1 MLFFR
6 FTLFAVAGFLA
17 GCSFQKPSSDAP
29 AQTQATVASWLL
41 TPVLLEGSEGSTTD
55 SWGLPANRTYHFRT
69 CARDKATQQA
79 RVGQEFT
86 VESGSGL
93 GQALSIHADA
103 EGCLRWT
110 RTVSFRY
117 LASET
122 YVEIS
127 ENIRSG
133 AELQVVHLA
142 VNPWRSGGAG
152 ALDLSTTDRAT
163 LVRLSHHIEALSD
176 TSHLAESLAQ
186 SNIQSN
192 LQVPSLQLD
201 LPEPEQDGS
210 HSVQR
215 ASLRIQVSALRPAL
229 EGTWEEAALASGD
242 IRIRAVLIEKV
253 KGVANPEPFA
263 LLKAAPKTS
272 LEQGWLESELTF
284 QLQRA
289 REQGSELD
297 LVLQLVPAPSPTGIL
312 PWKGIFLVSASEKQS
327 GRPMTLPA
335 MDPTPLDVVLS
346 TTEAAPKGEV
356 AAGAANSVS
365 ALVIG
370 KTSARAT
377 APRIGENW
385 QAVSEVVFE
394 ACLLG
399 ATQLR
404 AAAPK
409 QAFAVQWARGGQWD
423 PRFEA
428 RVISD
433 EAGCVHW
440 KQPIEF
446 PYAAAESYWDG
457 SIIVKGVGGQY
468 EGATA
473 VRRSAVNPW
482 QTGEHLFW
490 DTESL
495 LAPPVNPEAD
505 KPAALVLSRYDIS
518 QKGDWEYLV
527 DTFLQLVQK
536 REVNVSLYP
545 ILHRPYSFDKAPK
558 NVEIPLAAKL
568 RIQGKLSRA
577 SGKSRLKGAERRVSD
592 PGFISSFET
601 LSKVSRV
608 DRLDTT
614 GAFAIPFLDLH
625 WLELGIHFELN
636 VTAESAVFAPQP
648 ARALGLFNGLML
660 RNQQESKNLI
670 DLADGQPLPNQ
681 PEGLAET
688 EKAWLSY
695 GGDTGG
701 TTFYVDHPFKQ
712 PPLHQ
717 LAEYWSNYS
726 GVQLQVADTDEK
738 LALPANKLI
747 TSRVV
752 TELPTGNAIWDFL
765 EHSRNSSE
773 YYETTPEPLD
783 QATVKK
789 ILAPFCVKTAG
800 PAKTSPQSKAIA
812 SASKQAHAPCEKD
825 PSLYFSLHTFTVF
838 ENVKEEARKI
848 QGVRGSSAI
857 ASTFF
862 NERKFTEAKVEGNSD
877 RISRQFGA
885 FSKSGYGRFDS
896 SFVPFQVSVTKD
908 DQVYSNDEAIY
919 AKDTRSGLR
928 GSNQVSLERTGLELE
943 FDATTRECLAV
954 LPLPSTQLQWQTP
967 IQIYCATKKSKTY
980 RERWYTLSDGV
991 AANTLLDSGDEE
1003 LRGWYKAL
1011 RGNDAFAAFDRL
1023 LSDSIRDLKLNKI
1036 ESFHDGVDRLVGGV
1050 LKLPP
1055 KRSRAKNGDE
1065 EVLRDPVTARLFADG
1080 SVFMGVWGMQEYS
1093 GVMWNESEIRNL
1105 VDICTD
1111 DLIAKQVEL
1120 TVATRYCRC
1129 FYTEAA
1135 QTWQHGVFTESSQSA
1150 RDNTRL
1156 LHDSGTYEWC
1166 RGFAKHSVKEPVE

>member
-1 MLFFR
+1 
-6 FTLFAVAGFLA
+6 
-17 GCSFQKPSSDAP
+17 
-29 AQTQATVASWLL
+29 
-41 TPVLLEGSEGSTTD
+41 
-55 SWGLPANRTYHFRT
+55 LPANRTYHFKT

-79 RVGQEFT
+79 RVGQSFT

-93 GQALSIHADA
+93 GPVLSLQADA

-110 RTVSFRY
+110 RTVTFRY

-122 YVEIS
+122 YAEIS

-133 AELQVVHLA
+133 GESQSVRLA
-142 VNPWRSGGAG
+142 VDPWRGGAAG
-152 ALDLSTTDRAT
+152 AIDLSTTDRAS
-163 LVRLSHHIEALSD
+163 LVRLSESVDALSD
-176 TSHLAESLAQ
+176 TSHLEESLAQ
-186 SNIQSN
+186 SHLQSN

-201 LPEPEQDGS
+201 LPEPEQDGP
-210 HSVQR
+210 HSIQR
-215 ASLRIQVSALRPAL
+215 ASLRMQVSALRPAL
-229 EGTWEEAALASGD
+229 EGKWEESPLVRGD

-253 KGVANPEPFA
+253 KGVANPAPFA
-263 LLKAAPKTS
+263 LLQTAPKTN

-289 REQGSELD
+289 REQGSELE

-312 PWKGIFLVSASEKQS
+312 PWKGKFLVSASEKQS
-327 GRPMTLPA
+327 GKPMILPSTDA
-335 MDPTPLDVVLS
+335 TPLDTVFS
-346 TTEAAPKGEV
+346 TAQAAPKAAV
-356 AAGAANSVS
+356 AAGAKTPVS

-370 KTSARAT
+370 KTSARAI
-377 APRIGENW
+377 APRVGQNW

-409 QAFAVQWARGGQWD
+409 QAFAVQWARAGVWD

-446 PYAAAESYWDG
+446 PYAGAETYWDG
-457 SIIVKGVGGQY
+457 SIVVKSVGGQY
-468 EGATA
+468 EGAQA
-473 VRRSAVNPW
+473 ARLSAINPW
-482 QTGEHLFW
+482 QTGTHLFW

-495 LAPPVNPEAD
+495 GAPPLNPEAD
-505 KPAALVLSRYDIS
+505 KSAALVLSRYDIS

-527 DTFLQLVQK
+527 DTFLQLLQK

-545 ILHRPYSFDKAPK
+545 VLHRPYSFDKAPK

-577 SGKSRLKGAERRVSD
+577 SGKSRLKGAEQRVSD

-636 VTAESAVFAPQP
+636 VTAEAAVVAPQP

-670 DLADGQPLPNQ
+670 DLADGQPLPSQ
-681 PEGLAET
+681 PKGLPET

-701 TTFYVDHPFKQ
+701 TTYYVDHPFKQ

-717 LAEYWSNYS
+717 LAEYWSHYS
-726 GVQLQVADTDEK
+726 PVQLQVADTDAK
-738 LALPANKLI
+738 I
-747 TSRVV
+747 
-752 TELPTGNAIWDFL
+752 ELPTSHSIASKVITQLPTQNAIWDFL
-765 EHSRNSSE
+765 EHSQNSSE
-773 YYETTPEPLD
+773 YYETTPEPL
-783 QATVKK
+783 QALAVKK
-789 ILAPFCVKTAG
+789 ILAPFCVK
-800 PAKTSPQSKAIA
+800 SPTTTKSGSPSQPLSQAA
-812 SASKQAHAPCEKD
+812 KQAQENCEND
-825 PSLYFSLHTFTVF
+825 PNHFFSLHTFTVF

-848 QGVRGSSAI
+848 QGVRGSSSI

-862 NERKFTEAKVEGNSD
+862 NERKFTESKVEGYSD
-877 RISRQFGA
+877 RVSRQFGA
-885 FSKSGYGRFDS
+885 FSKVGYGRFDS
-896 SFVPFQVSVTKD
+896 SFIPLQVSVTKD

-928 GSNQVSLERTGLELE
+928 GSNQVTLERTGLELE
-943 FDATTRECLAV
+943 FDATTRECVAV
-954 LPLPSTQLQWQTP
+954 LPLPSTQSQWRTP
-967 IQIYCATKKSKTY
+967 IHIYCGSKKNKTY

-991 AANTLLDSGDEE
+991 AASTLVDSGDEE

-1065 EVLRDPVTARLFADG
+1065 EVLRDPVAARLFADG
-1080 SVFMGVWGMQEYS
+1080 SIFMGVWGMQEYS

-1111 DLIAKQVEL
+1111 DLVAKQVEL

-1150 RDNTRL
+1150 KDNTRL

-1166 RGFAKHSVKEPVE
+1166 RGFAKDSVKEPVE

>member
-6 FTLFAVAGFLA
+6 FTIFAIAGCLA

-29 AQTQATVASWLL
+29 AQTQATAASWLL
-41 TPVLLEGSEGSTTD
+41 TPVALEGSEGSSTD
-55 SWGLPANRTYHFRT
+55 SWGLPANRTYHFKT
-69 CARDKATQQA
+69 CAHDKATQQA

-86 VESGSGL
+86 LESGSGL
-93 GQALSIHADA
+93 GQALSLKADA

-122 YVEIS
+122 YAEIS
-127 ENIRSG
+127 ETIRSG
-133 AELQVVHLA
+133 SESLVVHLA
-142 VNPWRSGGAG
+142 VNPWRGGAAG
-152 ALDLSTTDRAT
+152 ALDLSTTDRAS
-163 LVRLSHHIEALSD
+163 LGRLSDGIDALSD
-176 TSHLAESLAQ
+176 TSNLAEALAR
-186 SNIQSN
+186 SSIQSN
-192 LQVPSLQLD
+192 LQVSSLQLD
-201 LPEPEQDGS
+201 LPEPEQDGAQS
-210 HSVQR
+210 IQR
-215 ASLRIQVSALRPAL
+215 ATLRLQVSALRPAL
-229 EGTWEEAALASGD
+229 EGTWEDATLVRGD
-242 IRIRAVLIEKV
+242 LRIRAVLVEKV
-253 KGVANPEPFA
+253 KGVTNPAPFA
-263 LLKAAPKTS
+263 VLQSPPKPTF
-272 LEQGWLESELTF
+272 EQGWLESELSF
-284 QLQRA
+284 QLQRP
-289 REQGSELD
+289 REQGSELE

-327 GRPMTLPA
+327 GKPMILPA
-335 MDPTPLDVVLS
+335 NDPTVLDAAFS
-346 TTEAAPKGEV
+346 T
-356 AAGAANSVS
+356 GAASGKASGKPVS
-365 ALVIG
+365 ALLIG
-370 KTSARAT
+370 KTSARAV

-385 QAVSEVVFE
+385 QAVSEVVFD

-409 QAFAVQWARGGQWD
+409 QAFAVQWARGGQWE
-423 PRFEA
+423 PQVAA

-457 SIIVKGVGGQY
+457 SIVIKSVGGQY
-468 EGATA
+468 EGAETA
-473 VRRSAVNPW
+473 RLTAVNPW
-482 QTGEHLFW
+482 QTGTHLFW
-490 DTESL
+490 DSETL
-495 LAPPVNPEAD
+495 GAPPVNPEAD

-545 ILHRPYSFDKAPK
+545 VLHRAYSFDKAPK

-568 RIQGKLSRA
+568 RINGKLSRA

-608 DRLDTT
+608 DRLDMT

-636 VTAESAVFAPQP
+636 VSADSAVVAPQP
-648 ARALGLFNGLML
+648 ARALGSFNGLML

-670 DLADGQPLPNQ
+670 DLSDGQPLPT
-681 PEGLAET
+681 PAKDLAPT

-695 GGDTGG
+695 GGSAGG
-701 TTFYVDHPFKQ
+701 TTYYVDHPFKQ

-717 LAEYWSNYS
+717 LAEYWSHYS
-726 GVQLQVADTDEK
+726 AVQLQVVDTDEN
-738 LALPANKLI
+738 LGLPASKAI
-747 TSRVV
+747 TSKVV
-752 TELPTGNAIWDFL
+752 TELPREDAIWDLL
-765 EHSRNSSE
+765 EHSQVSSE
-773 YYETTPEPLD
+773 YYETNPEPLN
-783 QATVKK
+783 AAAVKK
-789 ILAPFCVKTAG
+789 ILSPFCVNNPKPVKG
-800 PAKTSPQSKAIA
+800 SPQTTTNNTKKVRAVC
-812 SASKQAHAPCEKD
+812 QED
-825 PSLYFSLHTFTVF
+825 PNLYFSLHTFTVF
-838 ENVKEEARKI
+838 ESVKEDARKI
-848 QGVRGSSAI
+848 QGVRGSSSI

-862 NERKFTEAKVEGNSD
+862 NERKFTEAKVEGDSS
-877 RISRQFGA
+877 RVSRQFGA
-885 FSKSGYGRFDS
+885 FSKGGYGRFDS
-896 SFVPFQVSVTKD
+896 SFVPLQVSITKD

-928 GSNQVSLERTGLELE
+928 GSNQVALERTGLELE
-943 FDATTRECLAV
+943 FDATTRECIAV
-954 LPLPSTQLQWQTP
+954 LPLPSTQSQWQLP
-967 IQIYCATKKSKTY
+967 IQIFCSSKKDKTY
-980 RERWYTLSDGV
+980 RERWYTISDGV
-991 AANTLLDSGDEE
+991 AASTLIDSGDED

-1080 SVFMGVWGMQEYS
+1080 SIFMGVWGMQEYS
-1093 GVMWNESEIRNL
+1093 GVMWNEPEIRNY

-1111 DLIAKQVEL
+1111 DLVAKQVEL

-1150 RDNTRL
+1150 KDNTKA

-1166 RGFAKHSVKEPVE
+1166 RGFAKETIKEAAE

>member
-6 FTLFAVAGFLA
+6 FTILAIASFLA

-29 AQTQATVASWLL
+29 AQTQTAVASWLL
-41 TPVLLEGSEGSTTD
+41 TPVVLESSEGSASD
-55 SWGLPANRTYHFRT
+55 SWGLPANRTYHFKT

-79 RVGQEFT
+79 RVGQTFT

-93 GQALSIHADA
+93 GQVLSIQADA

-122 YVEIS
+122 YVEIL
-127 ENIRSG
+127 ENIHSG
-133 AELQVVHLA
+133 AELQVVHVA
-142 VNPWRSGGAG
+142 VNPWRSGAAG
-152 ALDLSTTDRAT
+152 ALDLSTTDRAS
-163 LVRLSHHIEALSD
+163 LVRLSNSIEALSD
-176 TSHLAESLAQ
+176 TSHLAESLKQ
-186 SNIQSN
+186 SSIQSN

-215 ASLRIQVSALRPAL
+215 ASLRLQVSALRPAL
-229 EGTWEEAALASGD
+229 EGTWEEAALARGD

-253 KGVANPEPFA
+253 KGVANPAPFA
-263 LLKAAPKTS
+263 LLQAPPKTT
-272 LEQGWLESELTF
+272 LEQGWLESELLF

-297 LVLQLVPAPSPTGIL
+297 LVIQLVPAPSPTGIL

-327 GRPMTLPA
+327 GKPMILPA
-335 MDPTPLDVVLS
+335 TDPTPLDAVFS
-346 TTEAAPKGEV
+346 ATEAPPKGAV
-356 AAGAANSVS
+356 AAEANESVS

-385 QAVSEVVFE
+385 QAVSEVVFD

-409 QAFAVQWARGGQWD
+409 QAFAVQWARGGKWD

-446 PYAAAESYWDG
+446 PYAGAETYWDG
-457 SIIVKGVGGQY
+457 SIIVKSIGGQY
-468 EGATA
+468 EGAQAT
-473 VRRSAVNPW
+473 RLSAVNPW
-482 QTGEHLFW
+482 QTGTHLFW
-490 DTESL
+490 DSESL
-495 LAPPVNPEAD
+495 GAPPVNPEAD
-505 KPAALVLSRYDIS
+505 KPASLVLSRYDIS

-545 ILHRPYSFDKAPK
+545 VLHRPYSFDKAPK

-568 RIQGKLSRA
+568 RIKGKLSRA

-608 DRLDTT
+608 DRLDAT

-636 VTAESAVFAPQP
+636 VTAESAVVAPQP

-670 DLADGQPLPNQ
+670 DLADGQPLPSQ
-681 PEGLAET
+681 PKGLTET

-695 GGDTGG
+695 GGDAGG
-701 TTFYVDHPFKQ
+701 TTYYVDHPFKQ

-717 LAEYWSNYS
+717 LAEYWSHYS
-726 GVQLQVADTDEK
+726 PVELQVVDTDEN
-738 LALPANKLI
+738 LALPATGSI

-752 TELPTGNAIWDFL
+752 TKVPDQNAIWEFL
-765 EHSRNSSE
+765 EHSQISSE
-773 YYETTPEPLD
+773 YYETTPEPL
-783 QATVKK
+783 QAATVKK
-789 ILAPFCVKTAG
+789 MLAPFCLKSTAT
-800 PAKTSPQSKAIA
+800 ARTSPQSKALA
-812 SASKQAHAPCEKD
+812 SSKQAHASCEED
-825 PSLYFSLHTFTVF
+825 PNRYFSLHTFTVF
-838 ENVKEEARKI
+838 ESVKEEARKI
-848 QGVRGSSAI
+848 QGVRGSSSI

-862 NERKFTEAKVEGNSD
+862 NERKFTESKVEGHSD

-896 SFVPFQVSVTKD
+896 SFVPLQVSITKD

-928 GSNQVSLERTGLELE
+928 GSNQVALERTGLELE
-943 FDATTRECLAV
+943 FDATTRECVAV
-954 LPLPSTQLQWQTP
+954 LPLPSTQSQWKTP
-967 IQIYCATKKSKTY
+967 IHIFCASKKNKTY

-991 AANTLLDSGDEE
+991 AANTLVDSGDEE

-1080 SVFMGVWGMQEYS
+1080 SIFIGVWGMQEYS

-1135 QTWQHGVFTESSQSA
+1135 QTWQHGIFTESSQSA
-1150 RDNTRL
+1150 KDNTRL